1 MSSEKIIND
10 IIDTNLAQAKKE
22 IQTLLYEKMSMSL
35 CEKKT
40 EVPVCETCKSKD
52 KKKKDDEYAPDTD
65 EEDDGEGLDDVGAED
80 SDVDNDGDSD
90 ESDSY
95 LKARRRIR
103 GSIIQ
108 KEDKE
113 QLDEFIPLAMMAV
126 RAIGGRLLKKG
137 LKHVGKKA
145 LGAVGGMLG
154 GGGEEQQESRDVGF
168 ESDDTTETLYGMD
181 KDRYMRLPDEE
192 KDKVRLI
199 YHREQKKEDKDKK
212 RGPVKIGGKK
222 DKK

>member
-1 MSSEKIIND
+1 MSSQKIINH
-10 IIDTNLAQAKKE
+10 IIDTNLVEAKDE
-22 IQTLLYEKMSMSL
+22 IQLLLYEKMSMHLS
-35 CEKKT
+35 EKKK
-40 EVPVCETCKSKD
+40 EVPVCETCKCKD

-65 EEDDGEGLDDVGAED
+65 KEDDGEGLDNVGAED

-95 LKARRRIR
+95 LKSRRKLR

-126 RAIGGRLLKKG
+126 KAIGGRLLKKG
-137 LKHVGKKA
+137 LKHIGKKA

-154 GGGEEQQESRDVGF
+154 GGGEEQQESTDDDF
-168 ESDDTTETLYGMD
+168 EGSAIDTLYGMD
-181 KDRYMRLPDEE
+181 KDRYMRLSDEE
-192 KDKVRLI
+192 KDKVRLT
-199 YHREQKKEDKDKK
+199 YHREQKKQEKEK
-212 RGPVKIGGKK
+212 GKE
-222 DKK
+222 